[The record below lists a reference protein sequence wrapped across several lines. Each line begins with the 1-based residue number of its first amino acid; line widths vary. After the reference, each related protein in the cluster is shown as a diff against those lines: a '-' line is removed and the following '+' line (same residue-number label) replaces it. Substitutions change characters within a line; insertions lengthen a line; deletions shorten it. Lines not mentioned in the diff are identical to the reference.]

1 MQYPSFLHKSRETE
15 QIVSKPAGDWAD
27 NLPSIQPECESNT
40 GQHQKITGFC
50 LPPHIIGLILEK
62 HLFGYKPYHC
72 HAETSCKF
80 PAMGKGKKING
91 VQRAA
96 MRLSTI
102 LDRKNIF
109 KGGIDRTT

>member
-1 MQYPSFLHKSRETE
+1 MRQNKLRANLQVTGLITF
-15 QIVSKPAGDWAD
+15 PAF
-27 NLPSIQPECESNT
+27 NQNVSNT

-50 LPPHIIGLILEK
+50 LPPHIIGLILKK
-62 HLFGYKPYHC
+62 HLFGYKLYHC
-72 HAETSCKF
+72 HAETTCKF
-80 PAMGKGKKING
+80 PAIGKGKKING

-109 KGGIDRTT
+109 KGGIDRTA